1 MLPIFALLASF
12 NFRAGQELTQRFGPV
27 GAVIIVGS
35 VGIVLWMLAQT
46 AKGLVPKR
54 RRQQPEPAP
63 KPTKDERPPTF
74 NG

>member
-1 MLPIFALLASF
+1 MLPVSALLASF

-35 VGIVLWMLAQT
+35 VGLVLWMLAQT
-46 AKGLVPKR
+46 AKGFVPKR
-54 RRQQPEPAP
+54 PRKPEPAP
-63 KPTKDERPPTF
+63 QPRNEEGPPGF

>member
-1 MLPIFALLASF
+1 MLPIPALLASF
-12 NFRAGQELTQRFGPV
+12 NFRAGQELTQRFGPA

-35 VGIVLWMLAQT
+35 VGIVLWMLAKT

-54 RRQQPEPAP
+54 PHRPEAAPQP
-63 KPTKDERPPTF
+63 TNDERPPTF